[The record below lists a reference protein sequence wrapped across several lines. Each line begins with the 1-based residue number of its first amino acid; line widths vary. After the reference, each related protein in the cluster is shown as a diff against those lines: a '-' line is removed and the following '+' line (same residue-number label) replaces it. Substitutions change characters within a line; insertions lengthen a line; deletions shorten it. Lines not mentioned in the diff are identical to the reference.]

1 MSDENWDIMS
11 GNAVEDKRKI
21 AISASGM
28 TKIEFDA
35 LISSLQIK
43 LELDGWV
50 KSCSGYK
57 PNDDFEVRFKLKRGD
72 NGNKENKAIDV

>member
-11 GNAVEDKRKI
+11 GTAVENKREI
-21 AISASGM
+21 VISSSGM

-35 LISSLQIK
+35 LIFLLQVK

-50 KSCSGYK
+50 KSGSGYK

-72 NGNKENKAIDV
+72 NYDIR